1 MNTRMILSLLM
12 MIGGLALLLL
22 ITTSW
27 APARG
32 VNNSTVGTVDWG
44 RYTGSWYEIA
54 RKPHSFEKGMSHVK
68 ATYTARPDG
77 TIEVRNEG
85 IKNGKHKVAR
95 GKARTTNTPGQLK
108 VTFFIFPGEY
118 NIMELGPD
126 YSYSVVGGS
135 NGSYLWILSRTP
147 ELNPATL
154 NGIYSRL
161 EERGYDLSDL
171 LLVEQ

>member
-1 MNTRMILSLLM
+1 MNTKMLLSLLM

-32 VNNSTVGTVDWG
+32 VDNSTVGAVDWG
-44 RYTGSWYEIA
+44 RYTGSWYEIV

-95 GKARTTNTPGQLK
+95 GKARTTDTPGQLK

-118 NIMELGPD
+118 NILELGPN

-135 NGSYLWILSRTP
+135 NGGYLWVLSRTP
-147 ELNPATL
+147 ELDAATL

-171 LLVEQ
+171 VVVEQ

>member
-32 VNNSTVGTVDWG
+32 VNNSTVGPVDWG

-154 NGIYSRL
+154 SGIYSRL